1 MAQRD
6 LPDGP
11 PTTASTPSEP
21 TGAVPA
27 RGNRIRRALGRQAR
41 FVARV
46 RSTLPPRT
54 GPLRAVPDIGR
65 GSAPAHD
72 GRADESGRPL
82 LRVMTLNLAHGRS
95 TGFHQA
101 LKLRRTIR
109 RNLGAVADVLRRER
123 PDVVAFQEADGP
135 SFWSGG
141 FDHVEF
147 VAEAAGLGWR
157 VRGRHVVAPRMQY
170 GTALAALPLAEPLSV
185 TFAPSPPTFSK
196 GFVVSTVTHPRAPD
210 RPIDI
215 VSVHLDFARA
225 AIRRRQIETLVDE
238 LRGRD
243 RLRVVVGDFNTSWG
257 AREQVLR
264 RLAEALGMR
273 CHDPDAPLVTFPFH
287 KARLDWIFASR
298 DLDIIE
304 HRVLP
309 DIVSDHRGVVA
320 GLRLP

>member
-1 MAQRD
+1 M
-6 LPDGP
+6 
-11 PTTASTPSEP
+11 
-21 TGAVPA
+21 
-27 RGNRIRRALGRQAR
+27 
-41 FVARV
+41 ARV
-46 RSTLPPRT
+46 RRSLPPRN
-54 GPLRAVPDIGR
+54 GPQRAIPDVAR
-65 GSAPAHD
+65 CAVSAQRPS
-72 GRADESGRPL
+72 ADEHGRPL

-101 LKLRRTIR
+101 LKLKRTIR
-109 RNLGAVADVLRRER
+109 RNLNAVADVLRRER

-147 VAEAAGLGWR
+147 VAEAAGLEWR
-157 VRGRHVVAPRMQY
+157 LRGQHVVAPRMQY
-170 GTALAALPLAEPLSV
+170 GTAIAARLPLEEPLSV

-196 GFVVSTVTHPRAPD
+196 GFVVSTVTHPTAPD
-210 RPIDI
+210 CPIDI

-225 AIRRRQIETLVDE
+225 AIRRRQIETLVEE

-257 AREQVLR
+257 AREKTLR
-264 RLAEALGMR
+264 RLADALGLR
-273 CHDPDAPLVTFPFH
+273 CHEPEAPLVTFPFH

-298 DLDIIE
+298 ALDIVE

-309 DIVSDHRGVVA
+309 DVVSDHRGVLA